1 MFSLSAEPAMILRRF
16 VVPMT
21 GKADMTGEMAMVR
34 ATFLGEVPRV
44 S

>member
-1 MFSLSAEPAMILRRF
+1 MFSLSAEPAMTLSTF
-16 VVPMT
+16 VVPMI
-21 GKADMTGEMAMVR
+21 GKAEMTGEMAMVR